1 LFPGV
6 DLPPPDRGELLEAL
20 LIELK
25 ERNLQATDW
34 YLEKLIQ
41 LYEMI
46 LVRHGLMLVGP
57 PFGGKSSAFKV
68 ISRNYFCWKR
78 DSMDIWQ
85 TLAGAL
91 IRISKNPDK
100 KMDESGVI
108 FRTISTKSIISD
120 QLYGFVDPVSQEW
133 HDGEFEK

>member
-1 LFPGV
+1 V

-20 LIELK
+20 LVELK

-68 ISRNYFCWKR
+68 RYCDFFLFWMWEFNEYLVDLGWC
-78 DSMDIWQ
+78 
-85 TLAGAL
+85 
-91 IRISKNPDK
+91 PDQN
-100 KMDESGVI
+100 
-108 FRTISTKSIISD
+108 F
-120 QLYGFVDPVSQEW
+120 QEP
-133 HDGEFEK
+133 

>member
-1 LFPGV
+1 MAIFYFMAIFPLQDVPLFEGIVADLFPGV

-20 LIELK
+20 CVELK
-25 ERNLQATDW
+25 LRNLQATDW

-68 ISRNYFCWKR
+68 CKLF
-78 DSMDIWQ
+78 
-85 TLAGAL
+85 
-91 IRISKNPDK
+91 
-100 KMDESGVI
+100 
-108 FRTISTKSIISD
+108 
-120 QLYGFVDPVSQEW
+120 
-133 HDGEFEK
+133 H

>member
-1 LFPGV
+1 MPLFEGITADLFPGV

-25 ERNLQATDW
+25 LRNLQATDW

-68 ISRNYFCWKR
+68 
-78 DSMDIWQ
+78 
-85 TLAGAL
+85 
-91 IRISKNPDK
+91 
-100 KMDESGVI
+100 V
-108 FRTISTKSIISD
+108 
-120 QLYGFVDPVSQEW
+120 V
-133 HDGEFEK
+133 